1 MCSQAEARGRALA
14 GDWYPSAGGQ
24 SSGQGRRATGISKR
38 RPLASADSWGRI
50 QTKPPAGAGREA
62 GRNLAAHQRACP
74 EPANERAEPAVL
86 TSFPCACSLVSEFRV
101 PRAPSPSFPA
111 FPPLRDPQGHPVSL
125 PRPGPSGST
134 SHWAE
139 NTAFP
144 PRDGRP
150 GFCGRQRAVE
160 GRAQPACL
168 SPAPRGW
175 KKHGSREKR
184 PHSPFHRLALSSGTW
199 RSRQLLG
206 HSCSSVAREQCPSVN
221 RNTNGLSS

>member
-1 MCSQAEARGRALA
+1 MCSQAGARGRALA

-144 PRDGRP
+144 PRDGGP
-150 GFCGRQRAVE
+150 VSAAGRGQWRAVHS
-160 GRAQPACL
+160 RPA
-168 SPAPRGW
+168 SPPPLGVGKNTGAE
-175 KKHGSREKR
+175 KKG
-184 PHSPFHRLALSSGTW
+184 PTALSTGWHCLLAPGGPGSSWGTVVPQW
-199 RSRQLLG
+199 PG
-206 HSCSSVAREQCPSVN
+206 SSVPP
-221 RNTNGLSS
+221 